1 VTAARWARLLAGAAA
16 GTVLLAG
23 CGEKPGL
30 DLSSV
35 EGYLA
40 SSQATTYGT
49 DADVGRAHCAG
60 HPALKE
66 GMTLRCT
73 LAVSDASVPYRLT
86 LRHVH
91 SRKVSVDVALDAVV
105 LRAADIRDFVRK
117 QLPKAFA
124 KAGVDCGGDYLVT
137 DVGKTVDCTVSSGA
151 QTQEVT
157 VTVKDAEGRISIG

>member
-1 VTAARWARLLAGAAA
+1 VTPGRWARLLAATAA
-16 GTVLLAG
+16 GTVLLSG

-30 DLSSV
+30 DLSAV
-35 EGYLA
+35 EAYLA

-73 LAVSDASVPYRLT
+73 LTVSDASVPYRLT
-86 LRHVH
+86 LHHVH
-91 SRKVSVDVALDAVV
+91 SRKVSVDVALAAVV
-105 LRAADIRDFVRK
+105 LRATDIQTFVRK

-124 KAGVDCGGDYLVT
+124 KATVDCGGDYLVT
-137 DVGKTVDCTVSSGA
+137 DVGETVDCTVASGA
-151 QTQEVT
+151 QTQQVT
-157 VTVKDAEGRISIG
+157 VTVSDEAGRIAIT

>member
-1 VTAARWARLLAGAAA
+1 VTARRRVRLLAGAAL

-23 CGEKPGL
+23 CGDDPGL
-30 DLSSV
+30 DLSAV
-35 EGYLA
+35 ESYLA
-40 SSQATTYGT
+40 TSQATTYGS
-49 DADVGRAHCAG
+49 DADVGKAHCAG

-73 LAVSDASVPYRLT
+73 LAVSDASVPYLLT
-86 LRHVH
+86 LHHVYA
-91 SRKVSVDVALDAVV
+91 RNVSVDVALDAVV

-137 DVGKTVDCTVSSGA
+137 DVGKTVECTVSSGA
-151 QTQEVT
+151 QSHPVT
-157 VTVKDAEGRISIG
+157 VTVEDEEGHVSLA